1 MEKPPIE
8 RLIMIVEDNPD
19 HANLIA
25 DALKEN
31 STNNRIVTIA
41 DGTQAMDYLY
51 HRGEYADTPRP
62 DLIILDLHLPGK
74 NGKEILAEIKADRQ
88 LHRIPIVVLTLSQSD
103 EDIFGT
109 YALQG
114 NCYVMKSDDLHHLT
128 QTVKRIEEFWLR
140 IVTLPL
146 E

>member
-19 HANLIA
+19 HANSIA
-25 DALKEN
+25 NVLKES
-31 STNNRIVTIA
+31 STNYRIVTIA
-41 DGTQAMDYLY
+41 DGMQTMDYLY
-51 HRGEYADTPRP
+51 HRGEYADAPRP
-62 DLIILDLHLPGK
+62 DLIILDLNLPGK
-74 NGKEILAEIKADRQ
+74 NGKEILAEIKGDRQ
-88 LHRIPIVVLTLSQSD
+88 LHRIPIVVLTFSQSE
-103 EDIFGT
+103 EDIFGI

-114 NCYVMKSDDLHHLT
+114 NCYVMKSNDLHHLT
-128 QTVKRIEEFWLR
+128 QIVKRIEEFWLR